1 MLQSIHIAVS
11 DVANW
16 AEVYLPLDSPNR
28 CGGLRDDKNEL
39 PGEFMDELFKWALEC
54 EYWRPLLHHPGSFIM
69 FMFYQLKYHF

>member
-1 MLQSIHIAVS
+1 MKTKT
-11 DVANW
+11 VAK
-16 AEVYLPLDSPNR
+16 YLPQVDQVAQDFITR

-69 FMFYQLKYHF
+69 FTFYQLKYHF